1 MEREKAPPSATERIH
16 EAVRAAQAKKKREEE
31 RDTPRQQK
39 QRQQDAEQG
48 QGRAAGGGGL
58 GVGVGL
64 VAGYAVGRMLSK
76 PAPAPDFRGFLQE
89 NDCDECEQDLD
100 RDDDA
105 GQACESDHDKSFDGG
120 TQRVRGGHEPDF
132 GD

>member
-58 GVGVGL
+58 GVGL